1 MTAETL
7 PILYQDN
14 DLVII
19 DKPSG
24 LLVHR
29 SEIDRHE
36 TRFAMQL
43 LRDQLGQY
51 VYPVH
56 RLDKPTSGLLCFALH
71 KSMAQQLTAQWSQAS
86 KRYLAVVRGV
96 IDEQGTYDKP
106 LQEPWDKYGDR
117 GVNPDKEAQQA
128 VTHFRRL
135 GQCELPVAV
144 DRYPTSHYSFAEF
157 TLEQGRRHQIR
168 RHCKSFSHP
177 VIGDTTYGK
186 ARHNQVFTELF
197 GNHRLLLHAYRI
209 ELQHP
214 ITGDRLVVK
223 APVTGEFSQ
232 VLEKLQWDSLIPGQE
247 HAVAG

>member
-1 MTAETL
+1 MVSETL
-7 PILYQDN
+7 TILYQDT

-56 RLDKPTSGLLCFALH
+56 RLDKPTSGLLCFALS
-71 KSMAQQLTAQWSQAS
+71 KTIAQMLTAQWATAR
-86 KRYLAVVRGV
+86 KRYHAVVRG
-96 IDEQGTYDKP
+96 IIEDSGTYDKP
-106 LQEPWDKYGDR
+106 LKEPWDKYGDK

-135 GQCELPVAV
+135 GSCELPVEV
-144 DRYPTSHYSFAEF
+144 DRYPTSRYSFAEF
-157 TLEQGRRHQIR
+157 QLEQGRRHQIR
-168 RHCKSFSHP
+168 RHCKSFAHP

-197 GNHRLLLHAYRI
+197 GSHRLLLHAYRI
-209 ELQHP
+209 DLKHP
-214 ITGDRLVVK
+214 ISGQMLQVQ
-223 APVTGEFSQ
+223 APVTGEFQQ
-232 VLEKLQWDSLIPGQE
+232 VLEKLQWDSLIPASTTE
-247 HAVAG
+247 V